1 MTNMIHENKPA
12 ERAVYDLPLKAK
24 QHVLKYFNSRV
35 SHMGDQI
42 MTNDV
47 YIVWFSKTLQN
58 WKALVSTTVDDDL
71 YYEVTHDGDKKVT
84 YIDVYTKIENVVVSD

>member
-1 MTNMIHENKPA
+1 MISMRNDNKPA
-12 ERAVYDLPLKAK
+12 EKEVYDLPKKAK
-24 QHVLKYFNSRV
+24 LHVLKYFNSRV

-47 YIVWFSKTLQN
+47 YVVWFSKTLQN

-71 YYEVTHDGDKKVT
+71 YYEVTYDGDKKRT
-84 YIDVYTKIENVVVSD
+84 YIDVYTKIENVIVHD